1 MLTTIPGL
9 GIETATLNGTSV
21 SARGSMTQQAIKI
34 AVTAWPIIFAAILAQ
49 SLKAYATYKVER
61 KEGIQLMV
69 SRVPFGLGIRAKKT
83 RLSSN

>member
-1 MLTTIPGL
+1 
-9 GIETATLNGTSV
+9 
-21 SARGSMTQQAIKI
+21 MTQQAIKI

-69 SRVPFGLGIRAKKT
+69 SRVSIWHRYT
-83 RLSSN
+83 S

>member
-1 MLTTIPGL
+1 MLSRIL
-9 GIETATLNGTSV
+9 ALRIETATLNGTSV
-21 SARGSMTQQAIKI
+21 GSSRGSMTQQAIKI

-69 SRVPFGLGIRAKKT
+69 SRVSIWHRYT
-83 RLSSN
+83 S